1 MSDVVRRYY
10 DRTAEIEWCRLFRDP
25 YNMLEYIVT
34 MHYLEKHLP
43 LEGFIL
49 DAGGGPGRYTVEL
62 ARRGYDVVL
71 FDLSPVSLEYAQGKI
86 EEAGVGER
94 IRGIVEGSITD
105 LSEFEERTFDAVVCL
120 GTLSHLLERAERETA
135 VKELARVAKP
145 GAPIFVSVI
154 GLYGVFRVV
163 LSRLSDELL
172 DPDHGEMFTKGIHR
186 VDWHEEG
193 ESGFTEA
200 YFFHPSEVRALMEGA
215 GIETIEMAT
224 CEGLS
229 TGLEEATNKLYEDE
243 AKWERWLDILIRTS
257 NDPCLLGS
265 SDHFL
270 YIGRRRQ
277 I

>member
-10 DRTAEIEWCRLFRDP
+10 DRTAEIEWGRLFRDP

-43 LEGFIL
+43 LEGLIL

-62 ARRGYDVVL
+62 ARRGYEVVL

-86 EEAGVGER
+86 EEAGVEER
-94 IRGIVEGSITD
+94 IRGVVEGSITD
-105 LSEFEERTFDAVVCL
+105 LSEFEARTFDAVVCL
-120 GTLSHLLERAERETA
+120 GPLSHLLERAERETA
-135 VKELARVAKP
+135 MKELSRVAKP
-145 GAPIFVSVI
+145 GAPILVSVI
-154 GLYGVFRVV
+154 RLYGVFRVV

-172 DPDHGEMFTKGIHR
+172 DPDHEEMFTKGIHR
-186 VDWHEEG
+186 VDWHEER

-200 YFFHPSEVRALMEGA
+200 YFFHPYEVRELMEGA

-229 TGLEEATNKLYEDE
+229 TGLQEATNALYEDRE
-243 AKWERWLDILIRTS
+243 KWDRWIEILLKTS
-257 NDPCLLGS
+257 NDPSILGS

-270 YIGRRRQ
+270 YIGRRK
-277 I
+277 

>member
-10 DRTAEIEWCRLFRDP
+10 DWTAEIEWGRLFRDP

-43 LEGFIL
+43 LEGLIL

-120 GTLSHLLERAERETA
+120 GPLSHLLERADRETA
-135 VKELARVAKP
+135 VKELSRVAKP

-163 LSRLSDELL
+163 LSRLPDELL
-172 DPDHGEMFTKGIHR
+172 DPDHEEMFTKGIHR

-200 YFFHPSEVRALMEGA
+200 YFFHPYEVRELMEGA
-215 GIETIEMAT
+215 GVETIEMAT

-229 TGLEEATNKLYEDE
+229 TGLQEATNALYEDRE
-243 AKWERWLDILIRTS
+243 KWDRWIEILLKTS
-257 NDPCLLGS
+257 NDPSILGS

-270 YIGRRRQ
+270 YIGRKK
-277 I
+277 